1 MVAETINIKNKALL
15 KDQCYINGEWMG
27 ANDGSSS
34 EVTNP
39 ANSER
44 LGSLPNCGAD
54 ETILAIT
61 AANEAQKIWA
71 KTDAKELQ
79 MAERERK
86 LAAEK
91 MAVQQDRQALEMRLA
106 EVVAGDRLVNHGI
119 LISHLRG
126 ALYFP
131 CWAIICK

>member
-1 MVAETINIKNKALL
+1 MVAETISIKNKALL
-15 KDQCYINGEWMG
+15 KDKCYINGEWMG

-71 KTDAKELQ
+71 KADAKE
-79 MAERERK
+79 RS
-86 LAAEK
+86 
-91 MAVQQDRQALEMRLA
+91 
-106 EVVAGDRLVNHGI
+106 GI
-119 LISHLRG
+119 CYQR
-126 ALYFP
+126 
-131 CWAIICK
+131 

>member
-71 KTDAKELQ
+71 KTDAKEHNPEIASYCPTTEQPPGAIAHL
-79 MAERERK
+79 
-86 LAAEK
+86 
-91 MAVQQDRQALEMRLA
+91 LEQGLPI
-106 EVVAGDRLVNHGI
+106 D
-119 LISHLRG
+119 LR
-126 ALYFP
+126 YDDSYIP
-131 CWAIICK
+131 SPIKIYII